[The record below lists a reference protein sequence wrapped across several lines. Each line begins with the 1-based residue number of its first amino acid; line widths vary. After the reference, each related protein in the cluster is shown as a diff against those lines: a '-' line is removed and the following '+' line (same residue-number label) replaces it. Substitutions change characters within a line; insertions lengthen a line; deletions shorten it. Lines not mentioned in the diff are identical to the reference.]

1 MKIEYKL
8 ENPFEYAH
16 KGSMTDAGFIELR
29 SPTVDNIAN
38 VSKLKQGF
46 MQAISDSSNQELVN
60 NEKDS
65 KEASAVEFTG
75 PQIMMALSMS
85 NIDYS
90 EYMLTAR
97 KVFIGSGVA
106 RINGDCIVTKEL
118 INKMS
123 VEDLEAMTG
132 EYLNN
137 FILTSVLKMMQT

>member
-1 MKIEYKL
+1 MNIKYDL
-8 ENPFEYAH
+8 ESKFEYAQ
-16 KGSMTDAGFIELR
+16 KGSMSDAEFIELR

-38 VSKLKQGF
+38 IAKLKQGF
-46 MQAISDSSNQELVN
+46 IQAISDSSNQELVDS
-60 NEKDS
+60 EKDS
-65 KEASAVEFTG
+65 KGTDVVEFTG

-85 NIDYS
+85 SIDYS

-97 KVFIGSGVA
+97 KVFVGSGVA
-106 RINGDCIVTKEL
+106 RINGDCIMTKEL

-132 EYLNN
+132 EYLKD